1 MTLMTST
8 RTRIAASALAALT
21 AGGAAAVFWASQ
33 ADAAS
38 GYHDA
43 AYGISATGG
52 APIGARPSVSSTDG
66 ATHSDSGGA
75 RSSDGSVSISSAT
88 VSAGG
93 GKASAKV
100 SGFSAFDGLVAASSV
115 SATCKDGKVS
125 SDANGTGGGSL
136 GKKGSVSYG
145 VTFKNGD
152 GSTTIIGMQVHIKAG
167 AGIEAETI
175 NVASATC
182 APGTSDPDP
191 TKTPKPHPTSDKPTQ
206 KPTHKPTGEPTKT
219 HTGKPKP
226 TDTTKPKP
234 TASTG
239 SSPSTDGTTP
249 AAPVPTPRKTHLP
262 VTG

>member
-1 MTLMTST
+1 MTLLTST

-21 AGGAAAVFWASQ
+21 AGGATAVFWATQ
-33 ADAAS
+33 ADAAG

-43 AYGISATGG
+43 AYGISASGG
-52 APIGARPSVSSTDG
+52 APIGARPAASSTNG
-66 ATHSDSGGA
+66 ATRTGSGRA
-75 RSSDGSVSISSAT
+75 RSSDGSVSIRSAT

-100 SGFSAFDGLVAASSV
+100 SGFSAFDGLVSASSV
-115 SATCKDGKVS
+115 SATCKDGKVG
-125 SDANGTGGGSL
+125 SDANGTGEGSL

-145 VTFKNGD
+145 VTFRNGD
-152 GSTTIIGMQVHIKAG
+152 GSTTIIGMQVRIRAG
-167 AGIEAETI
+167 AGIDAATI

-182 APGTSDPDP
+182 APGKSDPAP
-191 TKTPKPHPTSDKPTQ
+191 TKTPKPRPTSGKPTQ

-226 TDTTKPKP
+226 T
-234 TASTG
+234 ASVG
-239 SSPSTDGTTP
+239 SSPSRDNTP
-249 AAPVPTPRKTHLP
+249 PAPTPTPRKTHLP

>member
-1 MTLMTST
+1 MTLLTTT

-21 AGGAAAVFWASQ
+21 AGGATAVFWTAQ
-33 ADAAS
+33 ADAAAS
-38 GYHDA
+38 YHDA

-52 APIGARPSVSSTDG
+52 APIGARPSVSSTNG
-66 ATHSDSGGA
+66 ATHADSGGA
-75 RSSDGSVSISSAT
+75 RSSDGTVSISSAT

-100 SGFSAFDGLVAASSV
+100 SGFSAFDGLVSASSV

-125 SDANGTGGGSL
+125 SDVNGTSEGSL

-145 VTFKNGD
+145 VTFRNGD
-152 GSTTIIGMQVHIKAG
+152 GSTTIIGMQVRIKAG
-167 AGIEAETI
+167 GTEAETI
-175 NVASATC
+175 NIASATC
-182 APGTSDPDP
+182 APGTGDPEP

-206 KPTHKPTGEPTKT
+206 KPTGEPTKT

-226 TDTTKPKP
+226 TDTSIPKP
-234 TASTG
+234 PASTG